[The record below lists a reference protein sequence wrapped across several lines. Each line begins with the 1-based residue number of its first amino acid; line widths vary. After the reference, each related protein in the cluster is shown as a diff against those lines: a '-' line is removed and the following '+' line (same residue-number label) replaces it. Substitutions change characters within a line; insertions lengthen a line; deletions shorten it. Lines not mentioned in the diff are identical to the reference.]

1 MKKKGFTL
9 IELLVVIAI
18 IGILAAILLPAL
30 ARAREAAR
38 RLQCSNNLKQ
48 LGLALH
54 NYHAAIRSFPAGT
67 STSVPEQCR
76 NSSCRGNPM
85 YVPLLPYMEQAALEE
100 QYDYTGDWGYA
111 GWNHS
116 AQNTALAVYKCP
128 SVPLWGDIQ
137 NRRDYFGSAGGR
149 QSSWT
154 CRLGEVFRDGLFCIN
169 QWVRIADIRDGSSNT
184 IAMAESKLGRNQGMW
199 NPAKP
204 DASYIVFN
212 TGTRPAQ
219 PAPVIGHANTFT
231 GRAADLAVINAYY
244 QNCLTLYAAGTGFID
259 ASDEQG
265 RFWVA
270 GRSGWGGYITTL
282 KGPNAGPSCQHNGDV
297 TIVDVREPSSY
308 HPGGAQTMRAD
319 GSVAFVSETIDQVTW
334 IGMGSMNGGETVQ

>member
-1 MKKKGFTL
+1 MIPYL
-9 IELLVVIAI
+9 EQS
-18 IGILAAILLPAL
+18 AL
-30 ARAREAAR
+30 ADRINWTWYWNDATYTQNRTVADSFINT
-38 RLQCSNNLKQ
+38 LQCPSDPGQGNDYGNMAPTSYGLCHGPTTTWDVSNSQAVAMFDRMFWCKMANIQ
-48 LGLALH
+48 D
-54 NYHAAIRSFPAGT
+54 GT
-67 STSVPEQCR
+67 
-76 NSSCRGNPM
+76 
-85 YVPLLPYMEQAALEE
+85 
-100 QYDYTGDWGYA
+100 
-111 GWNHS
+111 
-116 AQNTALAVYKCP
+116 
-128 SVPLWGDIQ
+128 
-137 NRRDYFGSAGGR
+137 
-149 QSSWT
+149 
-154 CRLGEVFRDGLFCIN
+154 
-169 QWVRIADIRDGSSNT
+169 SNT

-319 GSVAFVSETIDQVTW
+319 GSVSFVSETIDQATW
-334 IGMGSMNGGETVQ
+334 IAQGTMNGGETVQ